1 MNKLWIW
8 FKNQSLRF
16 KLITLFLIIG
26 LIPFGIAVY
35 YSLNQASQV
44 LEAQVVQAAESVRDA
59 RKLSVLNFLNNRT
72 VSAVSLA
79 ETLKGFWA
87 EGQVKQQALHDVK
100 KQRIEQYFVNFYKA
114 VDDLRQDPTTV
125 EDLKRLTAAFAKGL
139 ESPEYKQANAL
150 AQKNVAAVANLT
162 GGSEVMLLDAV
173 GNAVFASAGK
183 EDLGGNVKTGS
194 LKGSGLAR
202 LFDKTRDRAG
212 IEDYSAYEGADNA
225 LTAFIGGPIVD
236 GNGQYL
242 GMLAFEIPTDFID
255 GIMQDRTGMGET
267 FESYLVGKLGDKVTL
282 RNNRVV
288 SKGKI
293 GDAKTGTDIDAIMAG
308 KSGAEMKVG
317 EFDKMYKLT
326 LYAPLQIPGLQWG
339 IITVGTAEQ
348 QAAPASIEDAKTDY
362 FQDYTKRFNIS
373 DLLLVAPDGQVFY
386 SVAHRADYQTN
397 LINGPYSDTHV
408 SKLFRK
414 VRDSKQ
420 IGFAAFETYAPWN
433 NEPRGFV
440 AVPIIAQGEL
450 LMVMI
455 EHVSPAETNKLMA
468 DRSGLGKSG
477 DSYLIGFDKLA
488 HSDSLQDSTRNVK
501 DSFADP
507 NKHRIV
513 NATVEA
519 IVGGKS
525 GDAIE
530 FYKDYRGHDVVG
542 AFTAIDALGSK
553 WILFVKQDLTEAFEP
568 VAALRNAMLVMAVII
583 AIAIVLLALVI
594 AGLLARPILNMANTI
609 NQIATSRD
617 LTLTVPVANKD
628 EIGRMSAAFNQMM
641 QVIRNAFAVVSNTA
655 ATVDANASEVA
666 KRALANRDRAKVE
679 AEQSETAAKIISEMG
694 ATAGEVSQAS
704 VAQKEAA
711 DRSNT
716 TIVSLLKAMQDVAV
730 SATAQN
736 QEVNTTMERVGDMGQ
751 TGAKVVETARQQGEK
766 VVDVT
771 RSVNQIAQAVEEM
784 NKAVAQAT
792 EFGRSVAQAAEAGS
806 RSVASTVS
814 GMRSIAESSEQ
825 ISEIIGVIT
834 EIAEQTNLLALNAAI
849 EAARAGAHGRGFAV
863 VADEVGKLAQR
874 ASEAAKEI
882 TRLIKDSTA
891 RVNEGTKL
899 SDEAQQALVK
909 IDESGKINMQAIEGI
924 ARTAGLL
931 VANTQQVRNLVSEL
945 NTLAQQIGGMA
956 GEQGSRREAAQKAL
970 AALLEQSQRIGQ
982 LVTEANQGA
991 SAIGAEMKGIV
1002 ERTAHMTSLTGL
1014 QAQRSKKV
1022 MEIAQNSA
1030 EGARQTVERAGGV
1043 VNLSQE
1049 LQDGSRQ
1056 LTEQVRQFRIVR
1068 GESSVAPAASSQWHA
1083 G

>member
-1 MNKLWIW
+1 
-8 FKNQSLRF
+8 
-16 KLITLFLIIG
+16 LITLFLITG

-35 YSLNQASQV
+35 YSLNQAAQV
-44 LEAQVVQAAESVRDA
+44 LQAEIVQGLEGTRDA
-59 RKLSVLNFLNNRT
+59 RKLTIANFFNKRT
-72 VSAVSLA
+72 IDATTLA
-79 ETLKGFWA
+79 ETIKGFWA
-87 EGQVKQQALHDVK
+87 KGLVKQQALHDLK
-100 KQRIEQYFVNFYKA
+100 KRQIEQYFANFYKA
-114 VDDLRQDPTTV
+114 LEETRQSPAMV
-125 EDLKRLTAAFAKGL
+125 EDFKRLTAAFAKGSD
-139 ESPEYKQANAL
+139 SPEYKQASAL
-150 AQKNVAAVANLT
+150 AQKNVAAVAHLT
-162 GGSEVMLLDAV
+162 GGSEVMLVDAA
-173 GNAVFASAGK
+173 GNAVFASTGK
-183 EDLGGNVKTGS
+183 ENLGGNVKTGA
-194 LKGSGLAR
+194 LKDSGLAR
-202 LFDKTRDRAG
+202 LFNKTRDRVG
-212 IEDYSAYEGADNA
+212 IEDYSAYEGAGNA

-236 GNGQYL
+236 GSGQYL
-242 GMLAFEIPTDFID
+242 GMLAFEIPTGYINS
-255 GIMQDRTGMGET
+255 IMQDRTGLGET
-267 FESYLVGKLGDKVTL
+267 FNSYLVGKSGDKVTL
-282 RNNRVV
+282 RSDRVIT
-288 SKGKI
+288 KGKI

-308 KSGAEMKVG
+308 KSGQEMKFG
-317 EFDKMYKLT
+317 EFDKLFKLT

-348 QAAPASIEDAKTDY
+348 QAAPTSLEDTKTDY
-362 FQDYTKRFNIS
+362 FQDYTKRFGIS
-373 DLLLVAPDGQVFY
+373 DLLLVSPEGQVFY
-386 SVAHRADYQTN
+386 SVARRADYLTS
-397 LINGPYSDTHV
+397 LINGPHSDTHLG
-408 SKLFRK
+408 KLFRK

-420 IGFAAFETYAPWN
+420 TGFADFESYAPWN
-433 NEPRGFV
+433 NEPRGFI
-440 AVPIIAQGEL
+440 ATPIVSQGEL

-455 EHVSPAETNKLMA
+455 EPVSPDETNKVMA
-468 DRSGLGKSG
+468 DRYGLGKSG
-477 DSYLIGFDKLA
+477 DSYLIGPDKLVR
-488 HSDSLQDSTRNVK
+488 SDSLQDSKRNVK
-501 DSFADP
+501 DSFANP
-507 NKHRIV
+507 KANLIV
-513 NATVEA
+513 NETVDA
-519 IVGGKS
+519 IFGGKS
-525 GDAIE
+525 GDAIQY
-530 FYKDYRGHDVVG
+530 YKDYRGHNVVTV
-542 AFTAIDALGSK
+542 FTTIPALGAT
-553 WILFVKQDLTEAFEP
+553 WIVFAKQDLTEAFEP
-568 VAALRNAMLVMAVII
+568 VAALRNAMLVASIVV
-583 AIAIVLLALVI
+583 AIAVALLALFV
-594 AGLLARPILNMANTI
+594 AGLIARPITRMAGTI
-609 NQIATSRD
+609 TQIASARD
-617 LTLTVPVANKD
+617 LTLAVPVESKD

-641 QVIRNAFAVVSNTA
+641 QVIRNAFGVVSSTA
-655 ATVDANASEVA
+655 VTVDASANEVA
-666 KRALANRDRAKVE
+666 KRASANRERAQAE
-679 AEQSETAAKIISEMG
+679 AEQSETAAKIIAEMG

-716 TIVSLLKAMQDVAV
+716 TVVSLLKSMQDVAT

-736 QEVNTTMERVGDMGQ
+736 QEVNTTMSRVGEMGQ
-751 TGAKVVETARQQGEK
+751 TGAKVAEIARQQGEK

-771 RSVNQIAQAVEEM
+771 QSVNQIAQAVEEM

-806 RSVASTVS
+806 RSVASTVT

>member
-1 MNKLWIW
+1 MKKLWLW
-8 FKNQSLRF
+8 FRNQSLRF
-16 KLITLFLIIG
+16 KLITLFLITG

-35 YSLNQASQV
+35 YSLNQASKV
-44 LEAQVVQAAESVRDA
+44 LEAQIVQATEGVRDA
-59 RKLSVLNFLNNRT
+59 RKLTVVDFFNSRT
-72 VSAVSLA
+72 VNAATMA

-87 EGQVKQQALHDVK
+87 EGLVKQQALHDVK
-100 KQRIEQYFVNFYKA
+100 KQRIEQYFASFYKA
-114 VDDLRQDPTTV
+114 VDDLRQNPATV

-139 ESPEYKQANAL
+139 ESPEYKQANAIT
-150 AQKNVAAVANLT
+150 QKNVAAVAHLT
-162 GGSEVMLLDAV
+162 GGSDVMLVDAT
-173 GNAVFASAGK
+173 GNAVFSSTGGA
-183 EDLGGNVKTGS
+183 DQGGNVKTGA
-194 LKGSGLAR
+194 LKDSGLAR
-202 LFDKTRDRAG
+202 LFNKARDRLG
-212 IEDYSAYEGADNA
+212 IEDFSLYEPTNA
-225 LTAFIGGPIVD
+225 LTAFVGGPVVD

-242 GMLAFEIPTDFID
+242 GLLAFEVPTDFID
-255 GIMQDRTGMGET
+255 SIVQDRTGMGET
-267 FESYLVGKLGDKVTL
+267 FESYLVGKSGDKVTL
-282 RNNRVV
+282 RSNRVV

-293 GDAKTGTDIDAIMAG
+293 GDAKTGSDIDAIMAG
-308 KSGAEMKVG
+308 KSGQLLKAG
-317 EFDKMYKLT
+317 EFDKLYKLS
-326 LYAPLQIPGLQWG
+326 LYAPVQIPGLQWG

-348 QAAPASIEDAKTDY
+348 QAAPTNLDNTKTDY
-362 FQDYTKRFNIS
+362 FQDYLKRSNIS

-386 SVAHRADYQTN
+386 SVAHRADYLTN
-397 LINGPYSDTHV
+397 LINGPYSDTHLA
-408 SKLFRK
+408 KLFRK

-420 IGFAAFETYAPWN
+420 IGFADFETYAPWN
-433 NEPRGFV
+433 NEARGFI

-455 EHVSPAETNKLMA
+455 EHVSPVETNKLMS

-477 DSYLIGFDKLA
+477 DSYLIGSDKLA
-488 HSDSLQDSTRNVK
+488 RSDSLQDSTRNVK

-507 NKHRIV
+507 NKNRIV
-513 NATVEA
+513 NASVDA
-519 IVGGKS
+519 IVAGKTS
-525 GDAIE
+525 EINE

-542 AFTAIDALGSK
+542 AFSTIEALGSK
-553 WILFVKQDLTEAFEP
+553 WIVFVKQDLTEAFEP
-568 VAALRNAMLVMAVII
+568 VVNLRNAMIVMAVVV
-583 AIAIVLLALVI
+583 AIAVAFLALLV
-594 AGLLARPILNMANTI
+594 AGLIARPIMRMANTV
-609 NQIATSRD
+609 NQIATTRD
-617 LTLTVPVANKD
+617 LTLVVPVENKD
-628 EIGRMSAAFNQMM
+628 EIGRMSTAFNQMM
-641 QVIRNAFAVVSNTA
+641 QVIRNAFGVVSSTA
-655 ATVDANASEVA
+655 TTVDVSASEVA
-666 KRALANRDRAKVE
+666 KRALANRDRAQSE
-679 AEQSETAAKIISEMG
+679 AEQSETAAKIIAEMG
-694 ATAGEVSQAS
+694 VTAGEVSQAS

-711 DRSNT
+711 DRSNAT
-716 TIVSLLKAMQDVAV
+716 VVSLLKAMQDVAV

-736 QEVNTTMERVGDMGQ
+736 QEVNTTMERVADMGQ

-771 RSVNQIAQAVEEM
+771 QSVNQIAQAVEEM

-792 EFGRSVAQAAEAGS
+792 DFGRSVAQAAEAGS

-849 EAARAGAHGRGFAV
+849 EAARAGAHGKGFAV

-970 AALLEQSQRIGQ
+970 AALLEQSRRIGQ

-991 SAIGAEMKGIV
+991 SAISDEMKGIV
-1002 ERTAHMTSLTGL
+1002 ERTAHMTNLTAL

-1022 MEIAQNSA
+1022 MEISQTSA

-1043 VNLSQE
+1043 VKLSQE

-1056 LTEQVRQFRIVR
+1056 LTEQVQQFRIVKSE
-1068 GESSVAPAASSQWHA
+1068 GPITPAAPTHWHA